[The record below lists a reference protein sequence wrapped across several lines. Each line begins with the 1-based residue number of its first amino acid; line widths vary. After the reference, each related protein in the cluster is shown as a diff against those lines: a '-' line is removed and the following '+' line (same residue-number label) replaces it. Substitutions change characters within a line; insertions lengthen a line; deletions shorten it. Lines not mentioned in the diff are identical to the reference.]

1 MQRNPHS
8 YQIATGYRTFYSLS
22 LIYQPITKKRL
33 FFSEKQNY
41 DSTTREAYNYWSG
54 ASARVSAIYRTCLPD
69 AAANAS
75 ARFNC
80 TGLAD
85 DQSKSTEEYSGF
97 SVFVNPQ
104 APLTYQTG
112 NNPVPDYFQG
122 TKGNPL
128 EGVYGRIRDVNDVI
142 IGVTESTLS
151 QDEKDQLLGQA
162 YFLRAWCYYNLVKWY
177 GGVPIVTDVLEP
189 IASSV
194 VPRSS
199 TKACIDFICDDLNTA
214 ETLLARFTGSGQW
227 MSGENYGRVTSGAA
241 VALLGRVR
249 LLYASPMFNR
259 TNDVTRWTQAYED
272 IKRSIGVL
280 TAAGYGLAN
289 ESNPGINASG
299 WASMFSQVPNT
310 EGIFVTLYNTLVQGT
325 PDYRKNNTWEHG
337 IRPNNT
343 LGGGGKTPSAML
355 VDMFPMRDGKVPG
368 GCNTYTKLDKSESD
382 YNPQFPFID
391 RDPRFYRTFAFPG
404 VRWTFTGDPRNDNND
419 NPYNGTDY
427 ELWNYVW
434 YTSPALR
441 DDITANSEAT
451 YGADNLLNNVKGF
464 YVRKRSDDRDVNST
478 SRYEYTQASGFTRS
492 ASPYMEIRFAE
503 VLLNY
508 AEAACGAG
516 HLDEAVAQLQ
526 RIRARVGYTAENNYG
541 LQANLSGDAAACMAA
556 ILYERQIELAYEGKR
571 FDDLRRWMLFD
582 GGTVL
587 PDGAPSSWR
596 LTGWDGNTCS
606 YLGFTPLNGQRREN
620 LEFRVKIDSGQGE
633 GIGGT
638 TLASDPLT
646 VAGVTRPAA
655 LDLRNDLSTQT
666 EALREFYNANLIR
679 KTKKGDSYNDSQAEL
694 YIEFLPRY
702 YFLGFNQG
710 IQSSATTLTQTIGW
724 GDYMN
729 GGSNGT
735 FDPLE
740 E

>member
-1 MQRNPHS
+1 
-8 YQIATGYRTFYSLS
+8 
-22 LIYQPITKKRL
+22 
-33 FFSEKQNY
+33 
-41 DSTTREAYNYWSG
+41 
-54 ASARVSAIYRTCLPD
+54 
-69 AAANAS
+69 
-75 ARFNC
+75 
-80 TGLAD
+80 
-85 DQSKSTEEYSGF
+85 
-97 SVFVNPQ
+97 
-104 APLTYQTG
+104 
-112 NNPVPDYFQG
+112 
-122 TKGNPL
+122 
-128 EGVYGRIRDVNDVI
+128 
-142 IGVTESTLS
+142 
-151 QDEKDQLLGQA
+151 
-162 YFLRAWCYYNLVKWY
+162 
-177 GGVPIVTDVLEP
+177 
-189 IASSV
+189 
-194 VPRSS
+194 
-199 TKACIDFICDDLNTA
+199 
-214 ETLLARFTGSGQW
+214 
-227 MSGENYGRVTSGAA
+227 
-241 VALLGRVR
+241 
-249 LLYASPMFNR
+249 
-259 TNDVTRWTQAYED
+259 
-272 IKRSIGVL
+272 
-280 TAAGYGLAN
+280 
-289 ESNPGINASG
+289 
-299 WASMFSQVPNT
+299 
-310 EGIFVTLYNTLVQGT
+310 
-325 PDYRKNNTWEHG
+325 
-337 IRPNNT
+337 
-343 LGGGGKTPSAML
+343 ML

-419 NPYNGTDY
+419 NSYNGTDY

-526 RIRARVGYTAENNYG
+526 RICARVGYTAENNYG

>member
-1 MQRNPHS
+1 MKRKNIFRIS
-8 YQIATGYRTFYSLS
+8 SLAFLTAAIFTS
-22 LIYQPITKKRL
+22 CSDSFLE
-33 FFSEKQNY
+33 EKQNY

-85 DQSKSTEEYSGF
+85 DQSKSMEEYSGF

-633 GIGGT
+633 GIGGP

>member
-1 MQRNPHS
+1 MKRRN
-8 YQIATGYRTFYSLS
+8 IYRISVAFLAAMALTSCSDSFLE
-22 LIYQPITKKRL
+22 
-33 FFSEKQNY
+33 EKQNY
-41 DSTTREAYNYWSG
+41 DSTTSEAYNYWSG

-69 AAANAS
+69 AAANAT

-104 APLTYQTG
+104 NHLTYQTG
-112 NNPVPDYFQG
+112 DHTVPDYFQG

-128 EGVYGRIRDVNDVI
+128 ESVYGRIRDINDVI
-142 IGVTESTLS
+142 LGVTGSTLT
-151 QDEKDQLLGQA
+151 QEEKDQLLGQA

-189 IASSV
+189 VADSE

-199 TKACIDFICDDLNTA
+199 AKDCFEFICNDLTTA
-214 ETLLARFTGSGQW
+214 EILLTPFTGNGQW

-241 VALLGRVR
+241 VALRGRVR

-259 TNDVTRWTQAYED
+259 TNDRARWQAAYDD
-272 IKRSIGVL
+272 IENSIGIL

-289 ESNPGINASG
+289 ESNPGVNASG
-299 WASMFSQVPNT
+299 WASLFAQVPTT
-310 EGIFVTLYNTLVQGT
+310 EGIFVTLYNTLVEGT
-325 PDYRKNNTWEHG
+325 PDYRKNNTWEQG
-337 IRPNNT
+337 IRPSNA
-343 LGGGGKTPSAML
+343 LGGGGKVPSAML
-355 VDMFPMRDGKVPG
+355 VDMFPMKDGKVPG
-368 GCNTYTKLDKSESD
+368 GCNTYTKLERSESN
-382 YNPQFPFID
+382 YNPQLPFID

-404 VRWTFTGDPRNDNND
+404 VRWAFNGEPRNDNND
-419 NPYNGTDY
+419 NPYAGPSY

-434 YTSPALR
+434 YTSEAMR
-441 DDITANSEAT
+441 DDITANSDAT

-464 YVRKRSDDRDVNST
+464 YVRKRSDDLDVNS
-478 SRYEYTQASGFTRS
+478 SARYVYTQASGFTRN

-508 AEAACGAG
+508 AEAACALGEVG
-516 HLDEAVAQLQ
+516 TAVQQLQ

-541 LQANLSGDAAACMAA
+541 LQANMSEEACMAA

-582 GGTVL
+582 GGATL
-587 PDGAPSSWR
+587 PDGAPSTWR
-596 LTGWDGNTCS
+596 LTGWGGNTCT

-620 LEFRVKIDSGQGE
+620 LEFRAKVNNGQGE

-638 TLASDPLT
+638 TMASDPLT

-655 LDLRNDLSTQT
+655 LDMRKDLSTQVEGLAT
-666 EALREFYNANLIR
+666 FYNTNLVR
-679 KTKKGDSYNDSQAEL
+679 KTKKGDAYDASQAEL

-710 IQSSATTLTQTIGW
+710 IQSNATTLLQTIGW

-735 FDPLE
+735 FDPLAE
-740 E
+740 

>member
-1 MQRNPHS
+1 MKRKNIFRIS
-8 YQIATGYRTFYSLS
+8 SLAFLTAAIFTS
-22 LIYQPITKKRL
+22 CSDSFLE
-33 FFSEKQNY
+33 EKQNY

-620 LEFRVKIDSGQGE
+620 LEFRVKIDSGQGG

>member
-1 MQRNPHS
+1 MKRKNIFRIS
-8 YQIATGYRTFYSLS
+8 SLAFLTAAIFTS
-22 LIYQPITKKRL
+22 CSDSFLE
-33 FFSEKQNY
+33 EKLNY

-478 SRYEYTQASGFTRS
+478 SRYEYTLQ
-492 ASPYMEIRFAE
+492 
-503 VLLNY
+503 VLLV
-508 AEAACGAG
+508 A
-516 HLDEAVAQLQ
+516 HLRIWKFALQ
-526 RIRARVGYTAENNYG
+526 KCY
-541 LQANLSGDAAACMAA
+541 
-556 ILYERQIELAYEGKR
+556 
-571 FDDLRRWMLFD
+571 
-582 GGTVL
+582 
-587 PDGAPSSWR
+587 
-596 LTGWDGNTCS
+596 LTMQK
-606 YLGFTPLNGQRREN
+606 LL
-620 LEFRVKIDSGQGE
+620 V
-633 GIGGT
+633 
-638 TLASDPLT
+638 
-646 VAGVTRPAA
+646 V
-655 LDLRNDLSTQT
+655 
-666 EALREFYNANLIR
+666 
-679 KTKKGDSYNDSQAEL
+679 
-694 YIEFLPRY
+694 
-702 YFLGFNQG
+702 QG
-710 IQSSATTLTQTIGW
+710 IW
-724 GDYMN
+724 MK
-729 GGSNGT
+729 
-735 FDPLE
+735 P
-740 E
+740 

>member
-1 MQRNPHS
+1 MKRKNIFRIS
-8 YQIATGYRTFYSLS
+8 SLAFLTAAIFTS
-22 LIYQPITKKRL
+22 CSDSFLE
-33 FFSEKQNY
+33 EKQNY
-41 DSTTREAYNYWSG
+41 DSTTREAYNYWTG

-419 NPYNGTDY
+419 NSYNGTDY

-571 FDDLRRWMLFD
+571 FDDLHRWMLFD